1 MYDLPTKRDRL
12 INLLRDYGS
21 CAVAFSGGLDSCVL
35 ARAAFEALGHRAVA
49 VTAVSASMAERE
61 MDDARRVADQIGIRH
76 ETIDTHELDNPNY
89 RRNAADR
96 CYHCKHEV
104 MTRIR
109 ELADRL
115 DLNMIVDGQNADDT
129 SDHRPGSRA
138 ADELGVASPLAEC
151 GLTKDELRTLARQ
164 WDLPIWDK
172 PASPCLSSRIVYGV
186 EVTPVR
192 LKMVDRA
199 ETMLREEG
207 FTTFRV
213 RYHGD
218 DLARIELPTDQLTRL
233 ADDAFRNRV
242 VDALK
247 ELGFKYVTLD
257 LEGFRSGSLNQL
269 LAPEELEIGRER

>member
-1 MYDLPTKRDRL
+1 
-12 INLLRDYGS
+12 
-21 CAVAFSGGLDSCVL
+21 
-35 ARAAFEALGHRAVA
+35 
-49 VTAVSASMAERE
+49 
-61 MDDARRVADQIGIRH
+61 
-76 ETIDTHELDNPNY
+76 
-89 RRNAADR
+89 
-96 CYHCKHEV
+96 
-104 MTRIR
+104 
-109 ELADRL
+109 
-115 DLNMIVDGQNADDT
+115 
-129 SDHRPGSRA
+129 
-138 ADELGVASPLAEC
+138 LGVASPLAEC